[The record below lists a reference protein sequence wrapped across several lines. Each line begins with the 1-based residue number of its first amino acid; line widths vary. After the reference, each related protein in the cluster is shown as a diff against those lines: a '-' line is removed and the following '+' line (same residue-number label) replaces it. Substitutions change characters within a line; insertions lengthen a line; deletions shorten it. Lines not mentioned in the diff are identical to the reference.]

1 MDLETNKVPR
11 FVLFSILGTALL
23 SFCGILAET
32 SMNVT
37 FPTLMQ
43 QFGISIGAVQ
53 WLTTGYLLIAS
64 LVMIMASYIHKR
76 FTFKATFV
84 TAVVL
89 FTLGLVICALAP
101 TFSILLIGRLISG
114 IATGLC
120 TPVMF
125 GIITQF
131 VPGAKM
137 GRYMSIGGMILG
149 FAPTVGPT
157 YGGLVL
163 YYVGWRMIFWIILPI
178 VLISFLFGY
187 FNIQQR
193 VGTQKAHF
201 DTLGFTLIAVA
212 FITISL
218 GFNDASK
225 HGWGSLSF
233 WGLVL
238 IGILALAAYG
248 WWATKT
254 AQPLINIAIFKRR
267 TFVLSFLTYLS
278 LQLSNIG
285 LGFLLPNYAQLVL
298 GANAMTAGLLLLP
311 GSILRTVLMPFGG
324 SLLDRRGPRLPILTG
339 LVCLIIAMAGFV
351 LTAGVLS
358 VGWIIGIY
366 IIYSIG
372 FSTTFSNT
380 LANGMQQLSPKL
392 IGDGN
397 AAFNAI
403 QQYAGSIG
411 TAVMATVIAISQ
423 NQAGKLSS
431 VAATARGGLH
441 DFIILLILAIVMIIL
456 ASLNFKFQKTDQT
469 INN

>member
-1 MDLETNKVPR
+1 MDSTATKVPR

-23 SFCGILAET
+23 SFCGILTET

-37 FPTLMQ
+37 FPTLMR
-43 QFGISIGAVQ
+43 QFHISIGAVQ

-84 TAVVL
+84 TALVL
-89 FTLGLVICALAP
+89 FVIGLVVCAVATSFP
-101 TFSILLIGRLISG
+101 VLLIGRLIGG

-131 VPGAKM
+131 VPSAKM

-163 YYVGWRMIFWIILPI
+163 YYMGWRMIFWIVLPI
-178 VLISFLFGY
+178 VAVSFLFGY
-187 FNIQQR
+187 FNIRQR
-193 VGTQKAHF
+193 VGTQQAHF

-212 FITISL
+212 FVTISL

-225 HGWGSLSF
+225 HGWSSLGF

-238 IGILALAAYG
+238 VGIVALVGYG
-248 WWATKT
+248 WWATRT

-285 LGFLLPNYAQLVL
+285 LGFLLPNYAQLVI
-298 GANAMTAGLLLLP
+298 GANAMKAGLLLLP
-311 GSILRTVLMPFGG
+311 GSVLRTILMPLGG
-324 SLLDRRGPRLPILTG
+324 SLLDRRGPRVPILTG

-351 LTAGVLS
+351 LNADHLS

-366 IIYSIG
+366 IIYSVG
-372 FSTTFSNT
+372 FSMTFSNT

-411 TAVMATVIAISQ
+411 TAVMATVVAISQ

-431 VAATARGGLH
+431 VEATARGGLH
-441 DFIILLILAIVMIIL
+441 DFIILLVLTIIMIVL
-456 ASLNFKFQKTDQT
+456 ASFNFKFQQQDKKA
-469 INN
+469 